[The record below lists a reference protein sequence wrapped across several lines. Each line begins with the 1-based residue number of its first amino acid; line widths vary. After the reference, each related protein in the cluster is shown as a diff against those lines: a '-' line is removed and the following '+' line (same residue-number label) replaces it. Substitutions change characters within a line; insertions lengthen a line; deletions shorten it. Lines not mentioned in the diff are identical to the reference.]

1 MSACGVTADMS
12 GRIARSADD
21 PKRTCTRDLP
31 LPRSLR
37 HARQHLR
44 MATYVVRLRT
54 IFHEHSKLLKVPSNS
69 SWMNLPLMGCH
80 PIVPP
85 NVPSSPIVPRISL
98 ASRSNVAPPVTTFPR
113 MDSVT
118 GAGLHAPV
126 VAVAEPFHWPSY
138 GPAASPICG
147 DIIEIM
153 TEATKNRRFIAALVA
168 ARPMCE
174 VGAVRSM
181 RLVPATEAAP
191 YRRGYPADPPG
202 QKAGKLKLSTPSDPW
217 AVLSC
222 LPSRGHPRPS
232 RGRVVTT
239 KTRANGADNVCCRG
253 NSGPLRQV
261 R

>member
-1 MSACGVTADMS
+1 
-12 GRIARSADD
+12 
-21 PKRTCTRDLP
+21 
-31 LPRSLR
+31 
-37 HARQHLR
+37 
-44 MATYVVRLRT
+44 
-54 IFHEHSKLLKVPSNS
+54 
-69 SWMNLPLMGCH
+69 MGCH

-98 ASRSNVAPPVTTFPR
+98 ASRSNVAAPVRTFPR

-239 KTRANGADNVCCRG
+239 KTPANGADNVCYRG
-253 NSGPLRQV
+253 NSGHVGDASLGPLMTQLGHRGRLEHGRPKVVLIAGVSPMRRREFITLLGGAAAAWPLAARAQQ
-261 R
+261 RGSCRRSGSWARPRLPP